1 MSNAKM
7 ALLTE
12 QNMVLRQRLEKME
25 GLMKEV
31 GVMKGV
37 LGPWVKTASQ
47 GSVRNAPS
55 NDDSAPHEGS
65 ASNYFA
71 ANQSPAQIIAPL
83 DLGNTLEGTLDGLR
97 ESMVGLAG
105 MIDGI
110 KRRGEMALANETLRL
125 GEETMSLRAQIHGV
139 RMQVHGMMIERNAM
153 AIREYAVASSTITKL

>member
-1 MSNAKM
+1 
-7 ALLTE
+7 
-12 QNMVLRQRLEKME
+12 
-25 GLMKEV
+25 MKEV

-55 NDDSAPHEGS
+55 NDVSQPSDSERHEGS
-65 ASNYFA
+65 PNYFA

-83 DLGNTLEGTLDGLR
+83 DLGNTLEGTLYGLR

-110 KRRGEMALANETLRL
+110 RRRGEMALANETLRL

>member
-1 MSNAKM
+1 
-7 ALLTE
+7 
-12 QNMVLRQRLEKME
+12 ME
-25 GLMKEV
+25 GMIKEV
-31 GVMKGV
+31 GVMKGL
-37 LGPWVKTASQ
+37 LGPWVKTAS
-47 GSVRNAPS
+47 VRNAPS
-55 NDDSAPHEGS
+55 NDVSQPSDSERHEGS
-65 ASNYFA
+65 APNYFA

-83 DLGNTLEGTLDGLR
+83 DLGNTLEGTLYGLR

-110 KRRGEMALANETLRL
+110 RRRGEMALANETLRL